1 MREKY
6 QNFAEGLLQ
15 FLNGSPTAF
24 HAVENAAALLKENGF
39 EELKETESWSLKNE
53 GRYFVVK
60 NSSAVIAFVVGRF
73 PHHRRA
79 HGFPGAKN
87 QTGRLHRYAGRL
99 CEGECGNIRRGDFA
113 DMV

>member
-60 NSSAVIAFVVGRF
+60 NSSAVYLFQKTFKKFIAG
-73 PHHRRA
+73 
-79 HGFPGAKN
+79 
-87 QTGRLHRYAGRL
+87 L
-99 CEGECGNIRRGDFA
+99 
-113 DMV
+113 